1 MAQTRRQ
8 FLQQVGITGGA
19 GVLYST
25 MSALG
30 LTSVAET
37 PAYAA
42 PSRADLTGRGAKHI
56 VVLGAGIA
64 GLTSAYELLK
74 AGYKVTL
81 LEARNRPGGRN
92 WTVRGGTVETDLA
105 GNTQRATFS
114 PGQYMNAGPA
124 RLG

>member
-37 PAYAA
+37 
-42 PSRADLTGRGAKHI
+42 
-56 VVLGAGIA
+56 
-64 GLTSAYELLK
+64 
-74 AGYKVTL
+74 
-81 LEARNRPGGRN
+81 
-92 WTVRGGTVETDLA
+92 
-105 GNTQRATFS
+105 
-114 PGQYMNAGPA
+114 
-124 RLG
+124 